1 MEAGQGLNNL
11 FTSAQQSG
19 MPILIYRNVVHVNWG
34 IFPVIKLL
42 RPDLTLSPIP
52 MTFIISYIGLMFLQ
66 VNHLIMIQKKKCPI
80 NKHGNLI

>member
-52 MTFIISYIGLMFLQ
+52 MTFIIARSHVSASQSFDYDSEKEMS
-66 VNHLIMIQKKKCPI
+66 H
-80 NKHGNLI
+80 

>member
-52 MTFIISYIGLMFLQ
+52 MTFIIS
-66 VNHLIMIQKKKCPI
+66 
-80 NKHGNLI
+80 